1 MNKRIQSGVSAF
13 DEVTFPTKPSMWT
26 LVLRIIGFNIIV
38 VGFNPTMV
46 VGNIAIGVSNVKY
59 FVKVDLYG

>member
-1 MNKRIQSGVSAF
+1 M
-13 DEVTFPTKPSMWT
+13 